1 MHEISWNWVHR
12 RLENATIRHRPRSAL
27 AARARGHSSHRDG
40 TMRGWK
46 IHGRSWGQKRSLC
59 QGKTTRDEATKLS
72 NWQVWTMPP
81 KRMASPSSSPFPC
94 RYENAIYAECSNT
107 FCGLILLMKGKKK
120 QCPRSC
126 FPYFFP
132 FHLGSCQS
140 LSNQRVWSGFIPEL
154 QADTSGDPYQNPPV
168 TWLGNPQSK
177 WRTRGLGKSS
187 QKCAIC

>member
-1 MHEISWNWVHR
+1 MKYHETESIAALR
-12 RLENATIRHRPRSAL
+12 TRRSATDPGRHL
-27 AARARGHSSHRDG
+27 RRGHGATAVTGMAPCAAGKSMEG
-40 TMRGWK
+40 VGVKKGVFAKEKQLEMRQPNSA
-46 IHGRSWGQKRSLC
+46 I
-59 QGKTTRDEATKLS
+59 GKSE
-72 NWQVWTMPP
+72 
-81 KRMASPSSSPFPC
+81 PC
-94 RYENAIYAECSNT
+94 RQKDGFLKFQSVPMSLRKCNLCRMFKHFLWTDSADE
-107 FCGLILLMKGKKK
+107 GKKK

>member
-107 FCGLILLMKGKKK
+107 FCGLILLMKGKK
-120 QCPRSC
+120 SSVLVVVSHS
-126 FPYFFP
+126 F
-132 FHLGSCQS
+132 S
-140 LSNQRVWSGFIPEL
+140 LSILDHANL
-154 QADTSGDPYQNPPV
+154 YQTKEYGPA
-168 TWLGNPQSK
+168 
-177 WRTRGLGKSS
+177 SS
-187 QKCAIC
+187 LSFKLTQVATLIKTLR